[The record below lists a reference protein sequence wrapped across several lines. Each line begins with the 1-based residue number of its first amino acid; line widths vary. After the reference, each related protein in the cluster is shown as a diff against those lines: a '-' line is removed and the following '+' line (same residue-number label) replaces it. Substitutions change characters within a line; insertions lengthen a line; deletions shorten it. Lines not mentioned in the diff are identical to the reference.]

1 MGLWGVAA
9 RTSALRLPLSPP
21 LLLHSRLPRP
31 VCCAIASAPGALSYC
46 YPLQRSPVR
55 RVFAS
60 SFLGISGRT
69 RGGSSS
75 QEGRA
80 MKGAVKAVLT
90 AEVGLTKPADPVV
103 PEVRISDGLLCG
115 RSLPLLCFPVSCRR
129 SNSLLGDVSRRID
142 EIYTS

>member
-31 VCCAIASAPGALSYC
+31 VCCALASTPGPISYWH
-46 YPLQRSPVR
+46 PLQRSLVQR
-55 RVFAS
+55 LFVS
-60 SFLGISGRT
+60 SFWGDSGRT
-69 RGGSSS
+69 RAATSL

-80 MKGAVKAVLT
+80 MKGAVKAVLI

-103 PEVRISDGLLCG
+103 PEVRISGWLRCV
-115 RSLPLLCFPVSCRR
+115 RSLLRLSFSVSCRR
-129 SNSLLGDVSRRID
+129 SNSLLGDVSRRVD